1 MARTPKPPAIPM
13 YHPPESRSLENLAP
27 QPLACLLGPRQAGCR
42 PRRQTTGM
50 PCQCSR
56 RRPSLGAED
65 LNAWFLWTTMAG
77 IRWGGGRE
85 RETQWDED
93 KYIRLGAMAHWAWLS
108 KCDRCRAKC
117 AGERLPVATFPRIL
131 DHVCTV
137 HVVCE
142 MVRRGQLRFRIRA
155 FPRSVPYIFQY
166 SSLEHT
172 TKAE

>member
-1 MARTPKPPAIPM
+1 
-13 YHPPESRSLENLAP
+13 
-27 QPLACLLGPRQAGCR
+27 
-42 PRRQTTGM
+42 
-50 PCQCSR
+50 
-56 RRPSLGAED
+56 
-65 LNAWFLWTTMAG
+65 MAG

-142 MVRRGQLRFRIRA
+142 MVRRGQI
-155 FPRSVPYIFQY
+155 RSVPTVCTLYFSVFVLGTYYESGIKTLICLETSL
-166 SSLEHT
+166 SSSSW
-172 TKAE
+172 